1 MLALLIRPAGKTKI
15 LKEKKSRLCQNKE
28 DKRFMENTVKEYSK
42 VNGFH
47 QCFGS

>member
-1 MLALLIRPAGKTKI
+1 MLALLLRPAGKTKI

-28 DKRFMENTVKEYSK
+28 DKRFMKNTAKEYSK

-47 QCFGS
+47 